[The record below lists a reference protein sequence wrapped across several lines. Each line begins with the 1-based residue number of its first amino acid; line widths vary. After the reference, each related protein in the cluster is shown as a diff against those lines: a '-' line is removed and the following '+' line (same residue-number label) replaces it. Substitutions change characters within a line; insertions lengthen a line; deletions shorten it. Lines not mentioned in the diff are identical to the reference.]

1 MGEPLKGGTNDTLP
15 TRIPESSSLAA
26 RDHRTPSQVCEWLGS
41 LTIGGVQAA
50 LRSWGGSFDVPAGLS
65 ASETGGSLCVA

>member
-1 MGEPLKGGTNDTLP
+1 MRSAAAWAK
-15 TRIPESSSLAA
+15 LAA

-65 ASETGGSLCVA
+65 ASDRGVTLCRMTCNAANATEWPC